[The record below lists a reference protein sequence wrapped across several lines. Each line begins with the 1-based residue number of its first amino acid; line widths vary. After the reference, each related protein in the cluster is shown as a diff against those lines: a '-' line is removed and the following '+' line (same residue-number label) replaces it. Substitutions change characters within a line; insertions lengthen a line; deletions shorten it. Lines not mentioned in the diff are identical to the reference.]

1 MLTSPFASSCSSF
14 AAELPED
21 ATKNPLTTPQ
31 SVPADGENTYVEDP
45 PLRKPGG
52 TKRRLSSAPQPQTR
66 SSKTLACL
74 NCRPRKIKCERV
86 GGTCERCRTL
96 DIPCRLPERDER
108 RVRYSKDYII
118 QLQDQIAELRST
130 VATMQAAYTQ
140 PKSPSQP
147 LHWPAAVSGSPSQLQ
162 AQIQP
167 PSQPPLQLQGS
178 DSLGSPTLM
187 TDDSSAIGE
196 RPSKGTPESEP
207 GESLISRL
215 CEAQGRLNSKDDGQ
229 LRYFGPTSSLHLTES
244 VTSIFKYC
252 SDVSK
257 FGADI
262 EKDVPW
268 AMQQYLLDLYWK
280 YQHNILHI
288 IHKEAFLAGMQTQQG
303 PYFSRCLLLCLLAS
317 AARISVSPEIR
328 ALSVPADDDE
338 TGEKPILTR
347 QAEEALEEE
356 LLSPGLTTI
365 QSLMLL
371 SIIDCCQSNDSRGW
385 MRSGNAC
392 RLAFD
397 LGLHENWS
405 RIPNTKL
412 SPLDF
417 EVRQVILWGCVGFDR
432 LWALYLG
439 RPPVIKLSD
448 VSIDRPHRNAPTW
461 DMKMFAAW
469 AELLEL
475 SGHIS
480 EKLNTNTCF
489 QDQIDFFTE
498 ALQRWDASL
507 DHSLTFF
514 PNAPP
519 GVYLLRIQYSALTI
533 LVNRHNAG
541 YGNLEKRH
549 CQNSNRSRRICLE
562 HAFTISNLVLNYAT
576 HHGEANTMLGST
588 LYNITMA
595 ATIFLAE
602 INERNRQ
609 EVSDETAALATC
621 LKAMKEMESAE
632 IVARNLRKILQTI
645 MRVTRVCDVPNY
657 GEHIDT
663 STGWQQSR
671 PGAELSGT
679 EATVAALP
687 AKRRDNHCHDSDT
700 DFTFLN
706 FDTSAFDGVFQLPF
720 DEALLDPSSVTAFLA
735 S

>member
-1 MLTSPFASSCSSF
+1 MT
-14 AAELPED
+14 
-21 ATKNPLTTPQ
+21 Q
-31 SVPADGENTYVEDP
+31 W
-45 PLRKPGG
+45 
-52 TKRRLSSAPQPQTR
+52 
-66 SSKTLACL
+66 
-74 NCRPRKIKCERV
+74 CR
-86 GGTCERCRTL
+86 
-96 DIPCRLPERDER
+96 
-108 RVRYSKDYII
+108 RYSKDYII
-118 QLQDQIAELRST
+118 QLEDQIAELRNT
-130 VATMQAAYTQ
+130 VANMQAAYTQ
-140 PKSPSQP
+140 SKSQSQTA
-147 LHWPAAVSGSPSQLQ
+147 HWPTVASGSPLQ
-162 AQIQP
+162 MQGQ
-167 PSQPPLQLQGS
+167 SQPQPLLQPQAS
-178 DSLGSPTLM
+178 DSLSSPTLI
-187 TDDSSAIGE
+187 TDDSSAVGE
-196 RPSKGTPESEP
+196 RRSKGTPESEP

-257 FGADI
+257 FGADL

-288 IHKEAFLAGMQTQQG
+288 IHKEAFLAAMQTQQG
-303 PYFSRCLLLCLLAS
+303 PYYSRCLLLCLLAS

-356 LLSPGLTTI
+356 LLNPGLTTI

-371 SIIDCCQSNDSRGW
+371 SILDCCQSNDSSGW

-417 EVRQVILWGCVGFDR
+417 EVRQVVLWGCVGFDR
-432 LWALYLG
+432 LWSLYLG

-448 VSIDRPHRNAPTW
+448 VSIERPNRNAPTW

-480 EKLNTNTCF
+480 EKLNTNSCF
-489 QDQIDFFTE
+489 QEQIDFFTG
-498 ALQRWDASL
+498 ALQKWDASL

-519 GVYLLRIQYSALTI
+519 GIYLLRIQYSALTI

-541 YGNLEKRH
+541 FGNPEKRK
-549 CQNSNRSRRICLE
+549 CQNSNKSRRICVE
-562 HAFTISNLVLNYAT
+562 HAFMISNLVLNYTT
-576 HHGEANTMLGST
+576 HHGEANTMLGSA

-595 ATIFLAE
+595 ATIFVAE
-602 INERNRQ
+602 INERNRHD
-609 EVSDETAALATC
+609 VSDETAALATC
-621 LKAMKEMESAE
+621 LRAMREMESAE
-632 IVARNLRKILQTI
+632 IVARNLRKILQSI
-645 MRVTRVCDVPNY
+645 MRVCRVCDLPDYGDPMDRSTAWRQPN
-657 GEHIDT
+657 
-663 STGWQQSR
+663 
-671 PGAELSGT
+671 AETDLGGT
-679 EATVAALP
+679 DATVAIP
-687 AKRRDNHCHDSDT
+687 ITRRRDDGTNDNDT
-700 DFTFLN
+700 DFTSLN
-706 FDTSAFDGVFQLPF
+706 FDPSAFDGVFQLPF
-720 DEALLDPSSVTAFLA
+720 DESLLDPSSVSAFLA

>member
-1 MLTSPFASSCSSF
+1 MLPSPFASGYSPVP
-14 AAELPED
+14 AELLED
-21 ATKNPLTTPQ
+21 TIKKPQTTPQ
-31 SVPADGENTYVEDP
+31 EVPDDAGNTYVEDP

-52 TKRRLSSAPQPQTR
+52 NKRRLSSAPKPQTR

-96 DIPCRLPERDER
+96 DIPCRLPDRDER

-130 VATMQAAYTQ
+130 VANMQAAYAQ

-147 LHWPAAVSGSPSQLQ
+147 LHWPAAVSGSPSQVH
-162 AQIQP
+162 AQIQQ
-167 PSQPPLQLQGS
+167 QPPLQLQAS

-196 RPSKGTPESEP
+196 RRSKGTPESEP

-244 VTSIFKYC
+244 VTTIFKYC

-257 FGADI
+257 FGSDI

-288 IHKEAFLAGMQTQQG
+288 IHKEAFLAGMQAQQG

-338 TGEKPILTR
+338 TGEKPILTK

-412 SPLDF
+412 SPLDL

-432 LWALYLG
+432 LWSLYLG

-448 VSIDRPHRNAPTW
+448 VSIDRPNRNAPTW

-489 QDQIDFFTE
+489 QEQIDLFND

-507 DHSLTFF
+507 DHTLTFF

-519 GVYLLRIQYSALTI
+519 GIYLLRIQYSALTI

-541 YGNLEKRH
+541 YGNPEKRN

-595 ATIFLAE
+595 ATIFVAE

-609 EVSDETAALATC
+609 DVTEETAALATC

-645 MRVTRVCDVPNY
+645 MRVCRVCDVPDY
-657 GEHIDT
+657 GEHLDH
-663 STGWQQSR
+663 SAGWQQPK
-671 PGAELSGT
+671 PGADPSGT
-679 EATVAALP
+679 EVRVAEACN
-687 AKRRDNHCHDSDT
+687 KRGNDSNQDSDT
-700 DFTFLN
+700 DFSCLN
-706 FDTSAFDGVFQLPF
+706 FDPSAFEGVFQLPF
-720 DEALLDPSSVTAFLA
+720 DEALLDPSSVSAFLT

>member
-1 MLTSPFASSCSSF
+1 MLASPFASGFSPV
-14 AAELPED
+14 AAEVNED
-21 ATKNPLTTPQ
+21 TTKSPHGTPP
-31 SVPADGENTYVEDP
+31 SDPNDAESTCAADARV
-45 PLRKPGG
+45 RKSGG
-52 TKRRLSSAPQPQTR
+52 PKKRLSSAPKNQTR

-74 NCRPRKIKCERV
+74 NCRPRKIKCERI

-96 DIPCRLPERDER
+96 DIPCRLPDRDER

-130 VATMQAAYTQ
+130 VATMQAAYTSS
-140 PKSPSQP
+140 KSPPQT
-147 LHWPAAVSGSPSQLQ
+147 LQWPVAVSASPPQLQ
-162 AQIQP
+162 AQFQP
-167 PSQPPLQLQGS
+167 PPPLPPQPPAS
-178 DSLGSPTLM
+178 DSLGSPTLT

-207 GESLISRL
+207 PESLISRL
-215 CEAQGRLNSKDDGQ
+215 CDAQGRLNSKDDGQ

-244 VTSIFKYC
+244 VTTIFKYC

-257 FGADI
+257 FGAEF

-288 IHKEAFLAGMQTQQG
+288 IHKEAFLAGMQAGSG
-303 PYFSRCLLLCLLAS
+303 PYFSRCLLLCLLVS

-338 TGEKPILTR
+338 TGEKPILTKR
-347 QAEEALEEE
+347 AEEALEEE
-356 LLSPGLTTI
+356 LLNPGLTTI

-371 SIIDCCQSNDSRGW
+371 SILDCCQSNDSRGW

-412 SPLDF
+412 SPLDL

-448 VSIDRPHRNAPTW
+448 VSIDRPNRNAPTW

-475 SGHIS
+475 SGHMS

-489 QDQIDFFTE
+489 QEQIDFFTE

-507 DHSLTFF
+507 DHTLTFF

-519 GVYLLRIQYSALTI
+519 GIYLLRIQYSALMI

-541 YGNLEKRH
+541 YGNPEKRT
-549 CQNSNRSRRICLE
+549 CPASNRSRSICLE
-562 HAFTISNLVLNYAT
+562 HAFTISNLVISYAT

-595 ATIFLAE
+595 STIFVAE

-609 EVSDETAALATC
+609 EVSEETAALGAC

-645 MRVTRVCDVPNY
+645 MRVCRVCDIPDY
-657 GEHIDT
+657 GEHLEQSAGWQRPKT
-663 STGWQQSR
+663 ST
-671 PGAELSGT
+671 ELG
-679 EATVAALP
+679 ETVNTSTALP
-687 AKRRDNHCHDSDT
+687 TTKRRDDNTSDSDN
-700 DFTFLN
+700 DFNCLN
-706 FDTSAFDGVFQLPF
+706 FDTLAFDGVFQLPF
-720 DEALLDPSSVTAFLA
+720 DDALLDPSSMGVFLT
-735 S
+735 